1 MQPNPHP
8 MSRRMFATSLVCTL
22 ASPALARTPPNAVLN
37 IKYGRAIRQAYDV
50 YLPDAPNNAP
60 VIVFVHGGAW
70 AIGDKAH
77 KNVWRDKHR
86 HWGAKGFI
94 FVSVNY
100 RMVPVADPLEQARDV
115 ARAIAHI
122 QANIGKLGG
131 DAGKIA
137 AMGHSAG
144 AHLVSLLAADPKF
157 AAEQGAAQWRG
168 TVSLDTAA
176 YDIEDIMTSSPSRL
190 YRNAFGQDPALWR
203 AASPMAQLSTGT
215 SPFFLVCS
223 TQRRNSCKASRTF
236 ASALARKGGKSGIL
250 ALNKSHRE
258 INDDLGVDRAYTAAV
273 DAFLR
278 SVGLPA

>member
-1 MQPNPHP
+1 MQLIPHP
-8 MSRRMFATSLVCTL
+8 MSRRMFGASLICTL
-22 ASPALARTPPNAVLN
+22 ATPAFARATPKAVLN

-50 YLPDAPNNAP
+50 YLPDSPTKAP

-77 KNVWRDKHR
+77 KKVWRDKQR
-86 HWGAKGFI
+86 YWGAKGFI

-131 DAGKIA
+131 DAGSIA
-137 AMGHSAG
+137 VMGHSAG
-144 AHLVSLLAADPKF
+144 AHLVSLLTADPAF

-168 TVSLDTAA
+168 IVSLDTAA
-176 YDIEDIMTSSPSRL
+176 YDSEEIMTTSPSRL
-190 YRNAFGQDPALWR
+190 YRNAFGPDPDLWH
-203 AASPMAQLSTGT
+203 ATSPMAQLTQGPR
-215 SPFFLVCS
+215 PFFLVCS
-223 TQRRNSCKASRTF
+223 TQRRNSCKASRDF
-236 ASALARKGGKSGIL
+236 AGALARKGGKSGIL
-250 ALNKSHRE
+250 ALDKSHKQ

-273 DAFLR
+273 DVFLR
-278 SVGLPA
+278 SIGLPA